1 MSHLFCECP
10 RPKVYPFPRRMESLA
25 GEFVLDEEVRLLLP
39 ERPSDQ
45 DLFLA
50 RFFAAEL
57 TDRYQVAI
65 HMESAVEIPR
75 DGRSVLIGS
84 IDGPLVKQAC
94 PAALTAS
101 LGAEGYI
108 LHVSEQRIVVAGADD
123 AGSCYGLQSLRQ
135 LMEEKDGALRVPC
148 TSIEDWPYK
157 PFRGLRLYL
166 PGRDQFPFF
175 KRFIRDFACFFKYNR
190 LILEM
195 NAAMRLD
202 RHPEL
207 NAGWY
212 EFAKCMNYTRRS
224 RPEGPGNQFQDSAH
238 HECGNFGVIE
248 KDEVAELVSFAE
260 RHHLEVIPE
269 IPSLTHSYYLLTR
282 HRELAEIQAA
292 EWPDTYCPLDERSY
306 ELYFD
311 VLDEYIEVM
320 HPKTIHIGHD
330 EWRMP
335 MHICPKCKG
344 KDYRELFVKDVRVI
358 HDCLASKGVRVAMWG
373 DHLLES
379 VRGVKERPNE
389 SRTGY
394 EYRMP
399 SGITRKQLE
408 EEVPRDILILNW
420 FWNSASREGADQND
434 KLLSDLGF
442 EQLFGNFSPAMA
454 EQNYGER
461 SSQPGVVGGAPSSW
475 ILNEESYVGKDLMYA
490 FVGCAQLLWSD
501 TWQTGDELTATVQ
514 SLMPTIRRHLR
525 HFPSPS
531 ADGEPVTALDL
542 SSYCTASSAELP
554 DIKIAVV
561 GGTQGGGGSGLPIVS
576 PAIPIGEDPSSLI
589 FYHACAKPASNRAGH
604 FTVYNLDDSADLLGW
619 YEVVY
624 EDGFVETVPIR
635 YGVNILESSWGR
647 EREVGA
653 LCYEADP
660 VNYAEA
666 GERSITFFAYE
677 WTNPRFGK
685 AIRELRLKGTTGC
698 ESARGGLVED
708 NTTMLAGMAIVKARP
723 APESVYGREDI

>member
-1 MSHLFCECP
+1 
-10 RPKVYPFPRRMESLA
+10 
-25 GEFVLDEEVRLLLP
+25 VLNEEVPILLS
-39 ERPSDQ
+39 ERASHQ

-50 RFFAAEL
+50 RLFVAEL

-65 HMESAVEIPR
+65 RMESAAELPPDR
-75 DGRSVLIGS
+75 RFVLIGT
-84 IDGPLVKQAC
+84 IENPLVKQAC
-94 PAALTAS
+94 MQRGLHVSDGGP
-101 LGAEGYI
+101 GAEGYI
-108 LHVSEQRIVVAGADD
+108 LQVSTECAVIAGSDYAGAR
-123 AGSCYGLQSLRQ
+123 YGLQSLRQ
-135 LMEEKDGALRVPC
+135 LIARTDGELRVPC
-148 TSIEDWPYK
+148 THIEDWPYE
-157 PFRGLRLYL
+157 PFRGLRLYM

-175 KRFIRDFACFFKYNR
+175 KRFIRDFACFFKYNK
-190 LILEM
+190 LVLEM

-248 KDEVAELVSFAE
+248 KDEVAELVAFAE

-282 HRELAEIQAA
+282 HHELAEIQAA

-311 VLDEYIEVM
+311 VLDEYLEVM

-335 MHICPKCKG
+335 MHGCPKCKG
-344 KDYRELFVKDVRVI
+344 RDYRELFVKDIQAI
-358 HDCLASKGVRVAMWG
+358 HDYLTSKGVRVAMWG

-379 VRGVKERPNE
+379 VRGVEERPNR

-399 SGITRKQLE
+399 SGITRKQLGE
-408 EEVPRDILILNW
+408 DVPRDILIFNW
-420 FWNSASREGADQND
+420 FWNSASREGADEND

-475 ILNEESYVGKDLMYA
+475 ILNEEPYVGKDLMYS

-531 ADGEPVTALDL
+531 ADGETVTPLDL
-542 SSYCTASSAELP
+542 SNYSVAVELP
-554 DIKIAVV
+554 QVKIAVAV
-561 GGTQGGGGSGLPIVS
+561 GSQGEGGSALPIES
-576 PAIPIGEDPSSLI
+576 PPIPIGGDPSSLI
-589 FYHACAKPASNRAGH
+589 FHHACAKPATNHAGH

-624 EDGFVETVPIR
+624 EDGFVEAIPIR

-647 EREVGA
+647 EREVGT
-653 LCYEADP
+653 LCYDADP
-660 VNYAEA
+660 INYADDRE
-666 GERSITFFAYE
+666 SPVTFFACE

-685 AIRELRLKGTTGC
+685 AIRELRLKGTTGF
-698 ESARGGLVED
+698 ESARGGLVEE
-708 NTTMLAGMAIVKARP
+708 NAIMLAGMSIVKARP
-723 APESVYGREDI
+723 APESVRSMEDT